1 MQGIWM
7 GKDKMNLKEMLMDQ
21 NKYDI
26 LNQSKNNWD
35 DDKDEDFF
43 EMIEENNISK
53 KNKINYSKSKNKMN
67 LKDLNK
73 ISEMNIL
80 LNIKLQNFINLF
92 EKVLQLK
99 LEQKERIE
107 VNHKPL

>member
-107 VNHKPL
+107 VNHKSL